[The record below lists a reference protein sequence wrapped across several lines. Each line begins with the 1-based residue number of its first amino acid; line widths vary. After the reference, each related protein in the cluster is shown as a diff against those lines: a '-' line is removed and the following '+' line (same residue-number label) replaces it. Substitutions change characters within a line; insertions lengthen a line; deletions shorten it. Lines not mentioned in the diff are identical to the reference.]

1 MGDMGFMP
9 VRKCDVAL
17 GRPLPYSLYDG
28 DRVLLL
34 RAGCIVETQ
43 NQLDKL
49 SEKGLYRNPSA
60 PVARDRRD
68 AAESA
73 GESAAGT
80 VRESHF
86 ALDEIKLAI
95 GEHLQLQ
102 GMADGDALRYAVKLI
117 GYCKGKSVIV
127 STPTVDNK
135 FAFIRDGQSFV
146 VRFFSGKAAYAF
158 ATSVFK
164 STNVPYPHLHLTYPS
179 SVRGLVVRRGAR
191 ARANIIA
198 AAVDARGKSY
208 AATLCDLSIGGGLLV
223 GSVQMGEVGD
233 TLTLKFRAML
243 NGEEHYLH
251 PVAIIR
257 SIGTGD
263 GSAEGLPAGFQH
275 GLQFVHVPP
284 VESLALTALV
294 YEKLLQESAEI

>member
-1 MGDMGFMP
+1 MGFMP

-60 PVARDRRD
+60 PAGRERCDVAES

-73 GESAAGT
+73 AGAA
-80 VRESHF
+80 RESHF

-127 STPTVDNK
+127 STPMVDNK

-164 STNVPYPHLHLTYPS
+164 AANVPYPHLHLTYPS

-208 AATLCDLSIGGGLLV
+208 AATLSDLSIGGGMLV
-223 GSVQMGEVGD
+223 GSVQIGEVGD

-263 GSAEGLPAGFQH
+263 GSAEGLPAGFHH
-275 GLQFVHVPP
+275 GLQFVEVPP
-284 VESLALTALV
+284 SETLALTALV